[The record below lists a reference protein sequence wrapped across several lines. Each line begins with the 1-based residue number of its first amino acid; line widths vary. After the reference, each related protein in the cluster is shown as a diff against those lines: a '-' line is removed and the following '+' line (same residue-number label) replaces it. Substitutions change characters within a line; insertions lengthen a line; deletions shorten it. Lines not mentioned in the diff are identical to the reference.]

1 MYNLKFFFKSI
12 NLCIS
17 TNETLFLYTLKK
29 DLTFYM
35 YAKVEVQNEKKEKDD
50 EEEKES
56 DPHLGTHIRSII
68 YINVY
73 VVECLY
79 FLKKF

>member
-1 MYNLKFFFKSI
+1 
-12 NLCIS
+12 
-17 TNETLFLYTLKK
+17 
-29 DLTFYM
+29 M

-73 VVECLY
+73 VVKCLY

>member
-1 MYNLKFFFKSI
+1 
-12 NLCIS
+12 
-17 TNETLFLYTLKK
+17 
-29 DLTFYM
+29 M
-35 YAKVEVQNEKKEKDD
+35 YAKVEVQNEKKDKEKGD
-50 EEEKES
+50 EEKIES

>member
-1 MYNLKFFFKSI
+1 
-12 NLCIS
+12 
-17 TNETLFLYTLKK
+17 
-29 DLTFYM
+29 M
-35 YAKVEVQNEKKEKDD
+35 YAKVEVQNEKKEKED
-50 EEEKES
+50 EEKES

-73 VVECLY
+73 VVKCLY